1 MACADPRARFEA
13 TDLYVVITGA
23 FCNGRDPVDVLEGV
37 LSAGVKLIQ
46 FREKDMTGTQ
56 LYELGSAFRERTAE
70 ADALLIVNDRI
81 DVALAIEA
89 DGVHLGQSDL
99 PVDVAKDIAPDL
111 IVGASTHNLQ
121 EALGAQAAGAD
132 YVNIGPIFATQTKS
146 VPTGLVG
153 PEMLD
158 AILPHLTVPFSCMGG
173 IKAHNIAE
181 VVEKGARHP
190 AVVTAVTAA
199 ADVQAAAAE
208 LRRLVVD
215 RSSVS

>member
-1 MACADPRARFEA
+1 MACDDPRARFEA

-23 FCNGRDPVDVLEGV
+23 FCNGRDPVDVLEDV

-46 FREKDMTGTQ
+46 FREKDLTGTQ

-81 DVALAIEA
+81 DIALAIEA

-121 EALGAQAAGAD
+121 EALGAQAAGAA
-132 YVNIGPIFATQTKS
+132 YVNIGPSSPPSPRRTTSKR
-146 VPTGLVG
+146 PPLNCEDWLWT
-153 PEMLD
+153 
-158 AILPHLTVPFSCMGG
+158 ILLCL
-173 IKAHNIAE
+173 NL
-181 VVEKGARHP
+181 EK
-190 AVVTAVTAA
+190 
-199 ADVQAAAAE
+199 
-208 LRRLVVD
+208 
-215 RSSVS
+215 VSLPS

>member
-1 MACADPRARFEA
+1 
-13 TDLYVVITGA
+13 VITGA
-23 FCNGRDPVDVLEGV
+23 FCNGRNPVDVLEDV

-81 DVALAIEA
+81 DIALAIEA

-111 IVGASTHNLQ
+111 IIGASTHNLQ

-146 VPTGLVG
+146 VPTGVVG

-158 AILPHLTVPFSCMGG
+158 VILPHLTVPFSCMGG

-199 ADVQAAAAE
+199 DDIQAAAAE

-215 RSSVS
+215 NSSVS